1 MFLCNSHLVE
11 GRNAQFHER
20 PAGTR
25 WNLRPSSRTKRTA
38 SRLKSAS
45 YFRFMNTPPSI
56 FRITGVSSKV
66 KIVQGDNMQLNDN
79 EEQFIEKRR
88 RLAKIFPIVG
98 GVMFALIICYLI
110 WAYLRTP
117 MLVNPY
123 AIKEKI
129 MNNTIQNSTLTLMS
143 MMLPIAIWALFT
155 SILVLIGFMFSW
167 NAMEK
172 KYLRII
178 ERITRKT
185 SNREDSPDQKAVR

>member
-1 MFLCNSHLVE
+1 
-11 GRNAQFHER
+11 
-20 PAGTR
+20 
-25 WNLRPSSRTKRTA
+25 
-38 SRLKSAS
+38 
-45 YFRFMNTPPSI
+45 
-56 FRITGVSSKV
+56 
-66 KIVQGDNMQLNDN
+66 MQLNDN